1 MSTKEYRIIPQDEEL
16 ARQQRDL
23 QFRPAD
29 PARARVLTSQQVADY
44 NQSGYVRRFRAYEP
58 EQILAI
64 RQIGRAHV

>member
-29 PARARVLTSQQVADY
+29 PARC
-44 NQSGYVRRFRAYEP
+44 GC
-58 EQILAI
+58 
-64 RQIGRAHV
+64 